1 MGKKKSVVLMT
12 LLTIVIAVLCFITAF
27 PSFVIPGTAK
37 KWNPAVKQYDLSTD
51 LGGGY
56 YVYYYPEG
64 VIPASEHESDLAAL
78 TEAVASAEAGEEQE
92 EAQNELDEYTN
103 AYAQVAGSNLWFST
117 DDALNIVVA
126 ERDEEGNI
134 VSATITPNFQTV
146 FDNAVQAIT
155 SRYQAKAYSDYRVAV
170 VDGYAIR
177 VELPRSENTEK
188 ASAVL
193 TSFAKTGAFS
203 LQKNGE
209 VIDELKDS
217 DASASDL
224 IKKMSVKTMNM
235 GRVAYLE
242 IQFTKAGKE
251 MLDGIKD
258 SLALST
264 DAQNSNGSTV
274 VTLDIMNG
282 EEKIASIYKDNIMH
296 NNTVRILPV
305 DGINKD
311 YVQTFEILM
320 ESMLADGE
328 FDITF
333 ELGAVRTFAP
343 LYSENVLTLL
353 YIALG
358 VAILAMLVL
367 PIVKMGRFGGVSA
380 YATLSYLIVTA
391 LCFAFI
397 TGGVFEVSLGTVLI
411 FLAGLALVNV
421 MQYHIYRAIKAEFNA
436 GKTVESSVKGG
447 YKKTLW
453 TVVDVYVLAALV
465 AFELLI
471 GAAGVYTFALQA
483 IICVVT
489 AAFINLLWARFINFT
504 YLSASKNKY
513 KYFRF
518 VREDDEDDE

>member
-1 MGKKKSVVLMT
+1 MGKKKSVVLMI

-64 VIPASEHESDLAAL
+64 VISASEYESDKAAL
-78 TEAVASAEAGEEQE
+78 KEAVESAEEGDEKE
-92 EAQNELDEYTN
+92 EAQNELDEYVS

-117 DDALNIVVA
+117 DDDLNIVVSDKDA
-126 ERDEEGNI
+126 DGKD
-134 VSATITPNFQTV
+134 VMVITPNFQTT
-146 FDNAVQAIT
+146 FDSAVQAIKD
-155 SRYQAKAYSDYRVAV
+155 RYQAKAYADYRVAV

-203 LQKNGE
+203 LQKGGE
-209 VIDELKDS
+209 VIDELKDP
-217 DASASDL
+217 DANASDL

-235 GRVAYLE
+235 GKVAYLE

-251 MLDGIKD
+251 MLNGIKD
-258 SLALST
+258 ELTAS
-264 DAQNSNGSTV
+264 DAQTDSSSA

-296 NNTVRILPV
+296 NNTVRVLPV
-305 DGINKD
+305 DGIHKD
-311 YVQTFEILM
+311 YVETFEILL
-320 ESMLADGE
+320 ESTLADGE

-343 LYSENVLTLL
+343 LYSENALTLL

-411 FLAGLALVNV
+411 FLVGMALVNV
-421 MQYHIYRAIKAEFNA
+421 MQYHIYKAIKAEFDA

-453 TVVDVYVLAALV
+453 AVVDAYALAAL
-465 AFELLI
+465 AALTLLI
-471 GAAGVYTFALQA
+471 GAAGLYTFALQS
-483 IICVVT
+483 ILCVVT

-518 VREDDEDDE
+518 VRGDDEDDE

>member
-12 LLTIVIAVLCFITAF
+12 LLTIVIAVLCFLTAF

-64 VIPASEHESDLAAL
+64 VIPASEYESDKAAL
-78 TEAVASAEAGEEQE
+78 EEAVNSAEDAEEQA
-92 EAQNELDEYTN
+92 EAQNELDKYTS
-103 AYAQVAGSNLWFST
+103 AYAQVAGSNLYFST
-117 DDALNIVVA
+117 DDALDIVVV
-126 ERDEEGNI
+126 EGDK
-134 VSATITPNFQTV
+134 ATVTSNFQTA
-146 FDNAVQAIT
+146 FDGAVKAIT
-155 SRYQAKAYSDYRVAV
+155 DRYQAKAYSDYRVAV
-170 VDGYAIR
+170 VDGYSIR

-193 TSFAKTGAFS
+193 TSFAKTGALS
-203 LQKNGE
+203 LQKGGE

-217 DASASDL
+217 DTSASDL
-224 IKKMSVKTMNM
+224 IKKLSVKTMSM
-235 GRVAYLE
+235 GKVAYLE
-242 IQFTKAGKE
+242 IQFTKTGKE
-251 MLDGIKD
+251 MLDNIKD
-258 SLALST
+258 ELALST
-264 DAQNSNGSTV
+264 ETQNSDGSAP

-282 EEKIASIYKDNIMH
+282 DEKIASIYQDNIMH
-296 NNTVRILPV
+296 NNTARILPV

-343 LYSENVLTLL
+343 LYSENALTLL

-358 VAILAMLVL
+358 VAILAMIVL
-367 PIVKMGRFGGVSA
+367 PIVKMGKFGGVSA
-380 YATLSYLIVTA
+380 YATLSYLIITA

-411 FLAGLALVNV
+411 FLVGMALVNV
-421 MQYHIYRAIKAEFNA
+421 MQYHIYKAIKAEFDA

-447 YKKTLW
+447 YKKSLW
-453 TVVDVYVLAALV
+453 TVVDVYALAALAAFALIIGV
-465 AFELLI
+465 A
-471 GAAGVYTFALQA
+471 GMYTFATQA
-483 IICVVT
+483 IICVIT